1 VRAGAARVA
10 EETMRNGMTKTLFLA
25 LGLAVVAT
33 AAHAQET
40 RIAVVDV
47 DQAINATD
55 QGKKAR
61 EELQSKQKSAE
72 AQLKPLIDKG
82 RALSNEIQEKRFVLS
97 EDALRQKQLD
107 LAEIQSDLRA
117 KGAELEGQFKVDYE
131 RIVGPLRQKLYDII
145 TEIGKEQGYALV
157 LERSTPGMIYAKE
170 ALDITDQVVERF
182 NKKG

>member
-1 VRAGAARVA
+1 MMRASKLRAFLFAVGLVAFSGVAA
-10 EETMRNGMTKTLFLA
+10 
-25 LGLAVVAT
+25 
-33 AAHAQET
+33 AQEIK
-40 RIAVVDV
+40 IAVVDL

-61 EELQSKQKSAE
+61 EELQGKQKQAE
-72 AQLKPLIDKG
+72 GQLKPMYERGK
-82 RALSNEIQEKRFVLS
+82 ALAEEIQSKRFVLS

-131 RIVGPLRQKLYDII
+131 RLVGPLRDKLLGIVA
-145 TEIGKEQGYALV
+145 ELGKEQGFTVILEHGSPGLV
-157 LERSTPGMIYAKE
+157 YAKE
-170 ALDITDQVVERF
+170 ALDITEQVVQRF

>member
-1 VRAGAARVA
+1 MMRASKLRVFLLAVTFVAYAGAAA
-10 EETMRNGMTKTLFLA
+10 A
-25 LGLAVVAT
+25 QDAVK
-33 AAHAQET
+33 
-40 RIAVVDV
+40 IAIVDL

-61 EELQSKQKSAE
+61 EELQGKQKQAE
-72 AQLKPLIDKG
+72 GQLKPMYERGK
-82 RALSNEIQEKRFVLS
+82 ALAEEIQSKRFVLS

-131 RIVGPLRQKLYDII
+131 RLVGPLRDKLLGII
-145 TEIGKEQGYALV
+145 TDFGKEQGYTLI
-157 LERSTPGMIYAKE
+157 LERSTPGVIYTKE
-170 ALDITDQVVERF
+170 ALDITDEVVQRF

>member
-1 VRAGAARVA
+1 MRVSVFRMSLVA
-10 EETMRNGMTKTLFLA
+10 VGFLA
-25 LGLAVVAT
+25 FASVA
-33 AAHAQET
+33 AAQEVK
-40 RIAVVDV
+40 IAIVDL

-61 EELQSKQKSAE
+61 EELQGKQKQAE
-72 AQLKPLIDKG
+72 GQLKPMYERGKKL
-82 RALSNEIQEKRFVLS
+82 AEEIQEKRFVLS

-131 RIVGPLRQKLYDII
+131 RLVGPLRAKLLGII
-145 TEIGKEQGYALV
+145 TDLGKEQGYTLI
-157 LERSTPGMIYAKE
+157 LERGTPGLIYAKE
-170 ALDITDQVVERF
+170 ALDITEQVVQRF

>member
-1 VRAGAARVA
+1 MSASLLRSFV
-10 EETMRNGMTKTLFLA
+10 
-25 LGLAVVAT
+25 LAVGLLAVAGS
-33 AAHAQET
+33 AAAQEMK
-40 RIAVVDV
+40 IAVVDL

-61 EELQSKQKSAE
+61 EELQGKQKQAE
-72 AQLKPLIDKG
+72 GQLKPMYERGK
-82 RALSNEIQEKRFVLS
+82 ALAEEIQSKRFVLS

-131 RIVGPLRQKLYDII
+131 RLVGPLREKLLGII
-145 TEIGKEQGYALV
+145 NELGKEQGFTLI
-157 LERSTPGMIYAKE
+157 LERNTPGVIYSKE
-170 ALDITDQVVERF
+170 ALDITDQVVQRF

>member
-1 VRAGAARVA
+1 MMRASKLRVSLLAAGFFVFAGAAA
-10 EETMRNGMTKTLFLA
+10 A
-25 LGLAVVAT
+25 QDAVKVG
-33 AAHAQET
+33 
-40 RIAVVDV
+40 VVDL

-61 EELQSKQKSAE
+61 EELQGKQKQAE
-72 AQLKPLIDKG
+72 GQLKPMYDRGK
-82 RALSNEIQEKRFVLS
+82 ALAEEIQSKRFVLS

-131 RIVGPLRQKLYDII
+131 RLVGPLRAKLLGII
-145 TEIGKEQGYALV
+145 SDIGKEQGFTMIMERNSPGLV
-157 LERSTPGMIYAKE
+157 YSKE
-170 ALDITDQVVERF
+170 ALDITDQVVQRF

>member
-1 VRAGAARVA
+1 MRASTLRIVLLTLCFAVGSAAVQ
-10 EETMRNGMTKTLFLA
+10 
-25 LGLAVVAT
+25 
-33 AAHAQET
+33 AQELK
-40 RIAVVDV
+40 IAVVDL

-61 EELQSKQKSAE
+61 DELQRKQKEAE
-72 AQLKPLIDKG
+72 SQLKPLYDKG
-82 RALSNEIQEKRFVLS
+82 KALAEEIQSKRFVLS

-131 RIVGPLRQKLYDII
+131 RLVGPLRAKLLGIVS
-145 TEIGKEQGYALV
+145 EFGKEQGYTLV
-157 LERSTPGMIYAKE
+157 LERGTPGLIYSRE

>member
-1 VRAGAARVA
+1 MRTSMFRVSLLAAGLLAFASVAA
-10 EETMRNGMTKTLFLA
+10 
-25 LGLAVVAT
+25 
-33 AAHAQET
+33 AQEVKLG
-40 RIAVVDV
+40 IVDL

-61 EELQSKQKSAE
+61 EELQGKQKQAE
-72 AQLKPLIDKG
+72 GQLKPMYERGKKL
-82 RALSNEIQEKRFVLS
+82 AEEIQEKRFVLS

-131 RIVGPLRQKLYDII
+131 RLVGPLRAKLLGII
-145 TEIGKEQGYALV
+145 NDLGKEQGYTMIF
-157 LERSTPGMIYAKE
+157 ERGTPGIVYAKE
-170 ALDITDQVVERF
+170 ALDITDQVVQRF

>member
-1 VRAGAARVA
+1 MRAGFV
-10 EETMRNGMTKTLFLA
+10 KPLL
-25 LGLAVVAT
+25 LGLGLLLSAAAVQ
-33 AAHAQET
+33 AQEMK
-40 RIAVVDV
+40 IAIVDV

-61 EELQSKQKSAE
+61 EELQGKQKQAE
-72 AQLKPLIDKG
+72 SQLKPLLDKG
-82 RALSNEIQEKRFVLS
+82 KALAGEIQEKRFVLS

-131 RIVGPLRQKLYDII
+131 RIVGPLRTKLLTII
-145 TEIGKEQGYALV
+145 TEVGKEQGYTLV
-157 LERSTPGMIYAKE
+157 LERATPGLIYAKE
-170 ALDITDQVVERF
+170 ALDITDIVVQRF

>member
-1 VRAGAARVA
+1 MRASKLRGFLFAVGLVLFAGAAA
-10 EETMRNGMTKTLFLA
+10 
-25 LGLAVVAT
+25 
-33 AAHAQET
+33 AQEIK
-40 RIAVVDV
+40 IAVVDL

-61 EELQSKQKSAE
+61 EELQGKQKQAE
-72 AQLKPLIDKG
+72 GQLKPMYERGK
-82 RALSNEIQEKRFVLS
+82 ALAEEIQSKRFVLS

-131 RIVGPLRQKLYDII
+131 RLVGPLRDKLLGII
-145 TEIGKEQGYALV
+145 TDFGKEQGYTLI
-157 LERSTPGMIYAKE
+157 LERNTPGVIYTKE
-170 ALDITDQVVERF
+170 ALDITDQVVQRF